1 MATNHG
7 QYIQVQLKYIQKKGF
22 KSILIVHFV
31 AVVMTDSIAVNF
43 TISIGVNCRTVAFIE
58 SNDRFLKYIRT
69 GLLESV
75 LTSLEIE
82 HLGRGNKSAL
92 FLTGLSKEE
101 KGFP

>member
-1 MATNHG
+1 MATNNG

-31 AVVMTDSIAVNF
+31 AVVMTANIPVNF

-58 SNDRFLKYIRT
+58 SNDRFLKYFRT

-75 LTSLEIE
+75 LASLDIE
-82 HLGRGNKSAL
+82 HLGKGNKSGL
-92 FLTGLSKEE
+92 FLVGLSKEGKE
-101 KGFP
+101 FL